1 LGEKVVCGVTAG
13 GLKMLQNMLEQL
25 PASERKIAQ
34 FILENPRSILNST
47 VNDIGTQAKTSGA
60 AVIRLCKSLGLNG
73 FQDLKVRIAGDLVK
87 PAEQGYRDIEPGESY
102 FSIVQKTTSN
112 SIQSIRD
119 SEEIINYEEL
129 ERAVQTLLPA
139 QNVHFFGIGASN
151 IIAKDAQQKFL
162 RIQKNAT
169 AFTDTHLVATLIAN
183 AGKDDVVFAISHS
196 GETAEVVKVMALAKE
211 RGVKTISLTKYGQS
225 AVASL
230 ADIKLFT
237 SYSGEAPFRSAAT
250 SSRLAQLYMMDILF
264 LSMATVQYEHTIQA
278 IDQTRDAIRFIKEG
292 N

>member
-1 LGEKVVCGVTAG
+1 MAAG

-25 PASERKIAQ
+25 PASERKIAH
-34 FILENPRSILNST
+34 FILENPQSILNST
-47 VNDIGTQAKTSGA
+47 VNDIGAQAKTSGA

-119 SEEIINYEEL
+119 SAEMINYEEL
-129 ERAVQTLLPA
+129 ERAVQTLLSA

-183 AGKDDVVFAISHS
+183 AKKDDVVFAISHS
-196 GETAEVVKVMALAKE
+196 GETAEVIKVTSLAKE

-237 SYSGEAPFRSAAT
+237 SYSGEPAFRSAAT

-264 LSMATVQYEHTIQA
+264 LSMATVQYEQTIQA

>member
-1 LGEKVVCGVTAG
+1 VAAG
-13 GLKMLQNMLEQL
+13 GLKMLQNMLLQL

-34 FILENPRSILNST
+34 YILENPRSILDST
-47 VNDIGTQAKTSGA
+47 VNDIGAQAKTSGA

-119 SEEIINYEEL
+119 SAEIINYEEL
-129 ERAVQTLLPA
+129 ERAVQTLLSA

-183 AGKDDVVFAISHS
+183 AKEDDVVFAISHS
-196 GETAEVVKVMALAKE
+196 GETAEVVKVMSLAKE

-225 AVASL
+225 SVASL

-237 SYSGEAPFRSAAT
+237 SYSGEAAFRSAAT
-250 SSRLAQLYMMDILF
+250 SSRLAQLYMMDIMF
-264 LSMATVQYEHTIQA
+264 LSMATVQYEQTVKA
-278 IDQTRDAIRFIKEG
+278 IDQTREAIQFIKKE

>member
-1 LGEKVVCGVTAG
+1 MSVAAG
-13 GLKMLQNMLEQL
+13 GLKMLQNMLDQL

-34 FILENPRSILNST
+34 YILENPRSILNST

-183 AGKDDVVFAISHS
+183 AGKDDVVFTISHS

-225 AVASL
+225 SVASL

-264 LSMATVQYEHTIQA
+264 LSMATVQYEQTIQA
-278 IDQTRDAIRFIKEG
+278 IDQTREAIRFIKEG

>member
-1 LGEKVVCGVTAG
+1 VVIFVSAG

-47 VNDIGTQAKTSGA
+47 VNDIGAQAKTSGA

-73 FQDLKVRIAGDLVK
+73 YQDLKVRIAGDLVK
-87 PAEQGYRDIEPGESY
+87 PAEQGYRDIEPSESY

-139 QNVHFFGIGASN
+139 HNVHFFGIGASN

-169 AFTDTHLVATLIAN
+169 AFTDTHLVATIIAN
-183 AGKDDVVFAISHS
+183 ANKEDVVFGISHS
-196 GETAEVVKVMALAKE
+196 GETAEVINVMSLAKE

-225 AVASL
+225 SVASL

-237 SYSGEAPFRSAAT
+237 SYSGEAAFRSAAT

-264 LSMATVQYEHTIQA
+264 LSMATVQYEHSIQA
-278 IDQTRDAIRFIKEG
+278 IDQTREAIRFIKDR

>member
-1 LGEKVVCGVTAG
+1 MAAG

-34 FILENPRSILNST
+34 FILENPQSILNST
-47 VNDIGTQAKTSGA
+47 VNDIGAQAKTSGA

-87 PAEQGYRDIEPGESY
+87 PAEQGYRDIEPDESY

-119 SEEIINYEEL
+119 SAEMINYEEL
-129 ERAVQTLLPA
+129 ERAVQTLLSA

-183 AGKDDVVFAISHS
+183 AKEDDVVFAISHS
-196 GETAEVVKVMALAKE
+196 GETAEVIKVISLAKE

-225 AVASL
+225 SVASL

-237 SYSGEAPFRSAAT
+237 SYLGEAAFRSAAT
-250 SSRLAQLYMMDILF
+250 SSRLAQLYMMDIMF
-264 LSMATVQYEHTIQA
+264 LSMATAQYEQTVQA
-278 IDQTRDAIRFIKEG
+278 IDQTREAIQFIKKE

>member
-1 LGEKVVCGVTAG
+1 MGVAAG

-34 FILENPRSILNST
+34 FILENPQSILNKT
-47 VNDIGTQAKTSGA
+47 VNDIGAQAKTSGA

-119 SEEIINYEEL
+119 SAEMINYEEL
-129 ERAVQTLLPA
+129 ERAVQTLLSA

-183 AGKDDVVFAISHS
+183 AKKDDVVFAISHS
-196 GETAEVVKVMALAKE
+196 GETAEIIKVISLAKE

-225 AVASL
+225 SVASS

-237 SYSGEAPFRSAAT
+237 SYSGEPAFRSAAT

-264 LSMATVQYEHTIQA
+264 LSMATVQYEQTVQA
-278 IDQTRDAIRFIKEG
+278 IDQTREAIKFIKRE

>member
-1 LGEKVVCGVTAG
+1 VVVGVSAG
-13 GLKMLQNMLEQL
+13 GLKMLQNMLLQL

-34 FILENPRSILNST
+34 YILDNPRSILNST

-102 FSIVQKTTSN
+102 FSIAQKTTSN

-119 SEEIINYEEL
+119 TEEIINYEEL

-169 AFTDTHLVATLIAN
+169 AFTDTHLVATIIAN
-183 AGKDDVVFAISHS
+183 ANKDDVVFAVSHS
-196 GETAEVVKVMALAKE
+196 GETAEVIKVISLAKE

-225 AVASL
+225 SVASL

-237 SYSGEAPFRSAAT
+237 SYSGEPAFRSAAT

-264 LSMATVQYEHTIQA
+264 LSMATVQYEQTIQA
-278 IDQTRDAIRFIKEG
+278 IDQTREAIRFIKEG

>member
-1 LGEKVVCGVTAG
+1 MAAG

-34 FILENPRSILNST
+34 FILENPRSILDST
-47 VNDIGTQAKTSGA
+47 VNEIGVQAKTSGA

-87 PAEQGYRDIEPGESY
+87 PVEQGYRDIAPGESY
-102 FSIVQKTTSN
+102 FSIAQKTTSN

-119 SEEIINYEEL
+119 TEEIINYEEL

-169 AFTDTHLVATLIAN
+169 AFTDTHLVATIIAN
-183 AGKDDVVFAISHS
+183 ASKEDVVFCISHS
-196 GETAEVVKVMALAKE
+196 GETAEVIKVMSLAKE

-225 AVASL
+225 SVASL

-237 SYSGEAPFRSAAT
+237 SYSGEAAFRSGAT
-250 SSRLAQLYMMDILF
+250 SSRLAQLYMIDILF

-278 IDQTRDAIRFIKEG
+278 IDQTREAIRFIKEG

>member
-1 LGEKVVCGVTAG
+1 MAAG
-13 GLKMLQNMLEQL
+13 GLKMLQNMLDQL

-34 FILENPRSILNST
+34 YILENPRSILNST
-47 VNDIGTQAKTSGA
+47 VNDIGSQAKTSGA

-73 FQDLKVRIAGDLVK
+73 FQDLKVRIASDLVK

-102 FSIVQKTTSN
+102 YSIVQKTTSN

-129 ERAVQTLLPA
+129 ERAVHTLLPA

-183 AGKDDVVFAISHS
+183 ANKDDVVFAISHS
-196 GETAEVVKVMALAKE
+196 GETAEVIKVMSLAKE
-211 RGVKTISLTKYGQS
+211 RGIKTISLTKYGQS
-225 AVASL
+225 SVASL

-237 SYSGEAPFRSAAT
+237 SYSGEPAFRSAAT

-264 LSMATVQYEHTIQA
+264 LSMATVQYEQTIRA
-278 IDQTRDAIRFIKEG
+278 IDQTREAIRFIKEG

>member
-1 LGEKVVCGVTAG
+1 MVIGVAAG

-34 FILENPRSILNST
+34 FILENPQSILNST
-47 VNDIGTQAKTSGA
+47 VNDIGAQAKTSGA

-119 SEEIINYEEL
+119 SAEMINYEEL
-129 ERAVQTLLPA
+129 ERAVQTLLAA

-183 AGKDDVVFAISHS
+183 AKEDDVVFAISHS
-196 GETAEVVKVMALAKE
+196 GETAEIIKVISLAKE

-225 AVASL
+225 SVASL

-237 SYSGEAPFRSAAT
+237 SYSGEAAFRSAAT

-264 LSMATVQYEHTIQA
+264 LSMATVQYEQTVQA
-278 IDQTRDAIRFIKEG
+278 IDQTREAIKFIKRE

>member
-1 LGEKVVCGVTAG
+1 
-13 GLKMLQNMLEQL
+13 
-25 PASERKIAQ
+25 
-34 FILENPRSILNST
+34 
-47 VNDIGTQAKTSGA
+47 
-60 AVIRLCKSLGLNG
+60 LNG

-119 SEEIINYEEL
+119 SAEIINYEEL
-129 ERAVQTLLPA
+129 ERAVQTLLSA

-183 AGKDDVVFAISHS
+183 AKKEDVVFAISHS
-196 GETAEVVKVMALAKE
+196 GETAEVIKVISLAKE

-225 AVASL
+225 TVASL

-237 SYSGEAPFRSAAT
+237 SYSGEAAFRSAAT
-250 SSRLAQLYMMDILF
+250 SSRLAQLYMMDIMF
-264 LSMATVQYEHTIQA
+264 LSMATVQYEQTVQA
-278 IDQTRDAIRFIKEG
+278 IDQTREAIQFIKKE